1 MKKAPGLFSAFS
13 KLACQAEGFSLI
25 SKKSLFSYLGE
36 FVRKID
42 IGNLNTKIH
51 LKQRTIAEYIK
62 QRRTLKLLHLLR
74 NYSAIAVVVSSALL
88 VSATNVASGKG
99 SGLFGYLDENPQIGE
114 NLSGKING
122 QLSRKNDLALVPLS
136 KSSSAID
143 PTVKDDAESQSFVKN
158 QGIMSATSAN
168 PTKDPEEDGGVK
180 MYVVADGD
188 TLGSIA
194 AKNKVSVNTILWA
207 NDISNADQIKPGD
220 TLFILPVSGIQYT
233 IKAGDTLDAVA
244 GRFKAEKDKIIAFND
259 LPANGDV
266 EVGKEIV
273 IPDGQGTS
281 PAPSQST
288 QNQSPAG
295 VIAPRQYANANGGTP
310 EVSSGTILSKS
321 GKGHSFP
328 YGYCTWYVAQ
338 KRYVPWGG
346 NAGTW
351 LYHAKAGGYATGRS
365 PRVGAIVVTTEN
377 RYYGHVA
384 YVEKVSGDTITVSE
398 MNYVGFAKKST
409 RTLSASSR
417 AIKGFIY

>member
-1 MKKAPGLFSAFS
+1 M
-13 KLACQAEGFSLI
+13 
-25 SKKSLFSYLGE
+25 
-36 FVRKID
+36 
-42 IGNLNTKIH
+42 
-51 LKQRTIAEYIK
+51 
-62 QRRTLKLLHLLR
+62 
-74 NYSAIAVVVSSALL
+74 VSSALL

-99 SGLFGYLDENPQIGE
+99 NGSFLFGYLDGSSQASE
-114 NLSGKING
+114 LVSTKMNG
-122 QLSRKNDLALVPLS
+122 QVSRKNDLALVPLS
-136 KSSSAID
+136 RSSSAID
-143 PTVKDDAESQSFVKN
+143 PTAKDEVASQSIIKN
-158 QGIMSATSAN
+158 QAIMSATAAS
-168 PTKDPEEDGGVK
+168 PMKDPEQDGGVK
-180 MYVVADGD
+180 MYMVAEGD

-194 AKNKVSVNTILWA
+194 TKNKVSINTILWA

-233 IKAGDTLDAVA
+233 VKTGDTIDTIANK
-244 GRFKAEKDKIIAFND
+244 FKAEKDKIIAFND
-259 LPANGDV
+259 MPANGDV

-273 IPDGQGTS
+273 IPDGQGASLAPAAATNQNSTS
-281 PAPSQST
+281 PT
-288 QNQSPAG
+288 G

-310 EVSSGTILSKS
+310 EVSSGATLS
-321 GKGHSFP
+321 GKAGNGHGFP

-351 LYHAKAGGYATGRS
+351 LYHAKAGGYATGRT
-365 PRVGAIVVTTEN
+365 PKVGAIMVTTEN

-398 MNYVGFAKKST
+398 MNYVGFAKRST